1 MSAAWPRPTIN
12 PVDRSDRADQS
23 PSRSLPDSMTSVLAG
38 PEIASGP
45 GGEVGSTGRRSSL
58 PVAATAITIVALLPV
73 IAVLLQRWGRP
84 YFPVSDSA
92 ILDLRIR
99 DVWAFS
105 SNTPLTGA
113 YSRFGWN
120 HPGPLMYYLL
130 AAFSGAMGGQAWATL
145 VGNALLQG
153 VAVVWIARLSWKS
166 GGLRWML
173 PWMGVVTL
181 SYVAT
186 SPAILQDVWN
196 PNVSFP
202 FFALFLLQSW
212 LVGLGRSQH
221 LIGLA
226 FVATFLV
233 QTDVGFA
240 LPILIVGGW
249 AFVRLTMSEHSS
261 GRTPWHWALW
271 RGPLI
276 VTAVLWFVPVVLD
289 TALHFPGNLVHIVQF
304 FAGLDRGPEPS
315 ALGLHGALD
324 YLASE
329 FKWIPP
335 WLRGPKPIRLLTGL
349 TSQSSAAWLV
359 LPVVLIGTA
368 WVLARWRRRS
378 ELRLMAELL
387 AVTLLAGV
395 ITLAEVRGPPI
406 AYLFYWR
413 IIIGAAC
420 VVLGLYLVVDVLFGG
435 RTVAIRLFSSVLVL
449 AIGIAS
455 IGFTRSVAAA
465 SGPVG
470 AMEPVTASIVKQ
482 LDADGQ
488 PRKKVL
494 VNAVGPDLGGLAAG
508 IIDQLAREGVPV
520 FVPPASGFLFGSGR
534 TAQPSQVQ
542 EVWFVVEDSMAYS
555 AWSLEPGA
563 RVLAVSH
570 PLPSVDQADLVA
582 LQRDLSRL
590 LQTQGRGYEVT
601 DLSSPYVGIELA
613 HVPGITSRELATL
626 ATFNLQVYR
635 HTCLCAVISFSPK
648 DVPSRYPLGEIQE
661 DRTVPRG

>member
-1 MSAAWPRPTIN
+1 MSAAWPRPIRN
-12 PVDRSDRADQS
+12 PVDCSDGADQS

-38 PEIASGP
+38 PEVASEPAKG
-45 GGEVGSTGRRSSL
+45 VGSTGQRRSL
-58 PVAATAITIVALLPV
+58 RAAAIAIAIIALLPV

-105 SNTPLTGA
+105 SNTPLTGV

-130 AAFSGAMGGQAWATL
+130 AAFSGVTGGQAWATL

-153 VAVVWIARLSWKS
+153 VAIVWIARLSWKS

-173 PWMGVVTL
+173 PWMAVVTL
-181 SYVAT
+181 SYVAS

-202 FFALFLLQSW
+202 FFVLFLLQSW
-212 LVGLGRSQH
+212 LVGLGHSQH

-249 AFVRLTMSEHSS
+249 ALVRLTISEHTS

-276 VTAVLWFVPVVLD
+276 VIAVLWFVPVVLD

-315 ALGLHGALD
+315 ALGLHGALG
-324 YLASE
+324 YLATE

-335 WLRGPKPIRLLTGL
+335 WLGGHDPIHVLTGL

-368 WVLARWRRRS
+368 WGLARWRRQS

-387 AVTLLAGV
+387 AVTLFAGV
-395 ITLAEVRGPPI
+395 ITLTEVRGPPI

-413 IIIGAAC
+413 INIGAAC
-420 VVLGLYLVVDVLFGG
+420 AVLGLYIVVDVLYGA
-435 RTVAIRLFSSVLVL
+435 RIVAMRLFSSVLVL

-455 IGFTRSVAAA
+455 IGFARSVAAA
-465 SGPVG
+465 SGPIG

-488 PRKKVL
+488 PRRKVL
-494 VNAVGPDLGGLAAG
+494 VNAIGPALGGLAAG
-508 IIDQLAREGVPV
+508 IVDQLAREGAHV
-520 FVPPASGFLFGSGR
+520 FVPPAWGFLFGSGR
-534 TAQPSQVQ
+534 TAQPSQVH
-542 EVWFVVEDSMAYS
+542 EVWFVIEDSMVYS

-570 PLPSVDQADLVA
+570 PLPSGDQADLVA
-582 LQRDLSRL
+582 LQRDVSRL
-590 LQTQGRGYEVT
+590 LQAEGRSYEVA

-626 ATFNLQVYR
+626 AKFNLQVYR

-648 DVPSRYPLGEIQE
+648 HVPSKYPLGEINK
-661 DRTVPRG
+661 DRMGPRR